1 MIIPKRWNDVQAGE
15 RVIDPAGQTFHVIS
29 RFGAFVCLAQTPSGK
44 RFSMAVRTDDYI
56 PTVFD
61 VETIAIANL
70 RKHFPSIEY
79 LGERK

>member
-29 RFGAFVCLAQTPSGK
+29 RFGTFVCLAQVPSGK
-44 RFSMAVRTDDYI
+44 RFSMAIRTDDFI
-56 PTVFD
+56 PTIFD

-70 RKHFPSIEY
+70 RKAFGQVEF
-79 LGERK
+79 LKEDK